1 MTGNKKR
8 EEQHLVVAERPA
20 AARLRAAAPELSRR
34 VVERM
39 LAEIPAY
46 SELPQEEIAGDIAG
60 IVQYCLR
67 MAADVVE
74 RRRPIEAEAFG
85 PLRDSAA
92 QRADEGVPLEAIVS
106 AYQLGMAMCWERL
119 SADAGPD
126 DLAALQEAIGHIF
139 EVQRQMVVAATSAYM
154 EARKLLDGQ
163 DQEDRHAAMV
173 ALLAGE
179 PADPTRPGSAP
190 LYVALTVVLAR
201 HPDES
206 GTGTKA
212 RIAARRKIRRARS
225 VLDRFGTGPA
235 LAKLDGS
242 NGTVLLPVETR
253 PDWRDLCRL
262 IQRTAKSADVAIT
275 AAAEVAEPS
284 AIPAVVRQNTEITEL
299 VLRTGRPAGL
309 YRLQDVLLDYQLS
322 RPSAALPGL
331 ADVLSPLDHK
341 PELLRTLETYLGH
354 GLDRRATAA
363 ALHVHPNT
371 VDYRVRRI
379 DELTGLSPARHMDV
393 PHLSAALIARALQ
406 RPGE

>member
-1 MTGNKKR
+1 MTGNKTR
-8 EEQHLVVAERPA
+8 EDAQLLVAERPV
-20 AARLRAAAPELSRR
+20 AARLRAAAPELSRS
-34 VVERM
+34 VVARM

-46 SELPQEEIAGDIAG
+46 SELPQEEIAGDIAD
-60 IVQYCLR
+60 IVQHCLR

-74 RRRPIEAEAFG
+74 RRRPVEADALR

-119 SADAGPD
+119 SADAGPG
-126 DLAALQEAIGHIF
+126 DLAALQEALGHVL
-139 EVQRQMVVAATSAYM
+139 ELQRQMVVAATGSYM
-154 EARKLLDGQ
+154 EARTLLDGQ
-163 DQEDRHAAMV
+163 DQEDRHAVMV

-179 PADPTRPGSAP
+179 FDERARPGLAP

-206 GTGTKA
+206 GTGAKA
-212 RIAARRKIRRARS
+212 GIAARRKIRRVRT

-235 LAKLDGS
+235 LAELDGS
-242 NGTVLLPVETR
+242 GGTVLLPVETR
-253 PDWRDLCRL
+253 PDWTGLCRL
-262 IQRTAKSADVAIT
+262 IRRAAASADVAIT
-275 AAAEVAEPS
+275 AAADVAEP
-284 AIPAVVRQNTEITEL
+284 AVIPAVVRQNTEITEL

-309 YRLQDVLLDYQLS
+309 YRLRDVLLEYQLS

-331 ADVLSPLDHK
+331 ADILSPLDHK
-341 PELLRTLETYLGH
+341 PELLRTLETHLRH

-393 PHLSAALIARALQ
+393 PHLSAALIARAFP
-406 RPGE
+406 RPD